1 MVVLGYLAASVFLYH
16 HKGILDEG
24 SPLTVM
30 LARLKQMLAATDVH
44 RL

>member
-16 HKGILDEG
+16 HKGKLDEG

-30 LARLKQMLAATDVH
+30 LAKLKQLLAATDVH
-44 RL
+44 NL